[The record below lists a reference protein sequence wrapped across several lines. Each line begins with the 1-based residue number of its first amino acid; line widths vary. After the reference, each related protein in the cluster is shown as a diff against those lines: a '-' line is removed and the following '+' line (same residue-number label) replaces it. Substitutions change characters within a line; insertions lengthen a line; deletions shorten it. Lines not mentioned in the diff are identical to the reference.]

1 MFHYDYK
8 LWDRTLELN
17 DGRATAFRPSDLGAG
32 EAPLS
37 DRRSRA
43 RMAPRIRRPRE
54 VVVTGVDRSQL
65 RRLGRF
71 DAIVLTS
78 LLWFLGKFIR
88 FSFPPL
94 FERIAG
100 VYEVSTAVLGTAFSG
115 LLLVYAVLQFP
126 SGLLADRFS
135 SVTVI
140 GVGALLA
147 VAGALML
154 AFDAPLVVLFGAML
168 MIGAGTG
175 TFKTV
180 GVRLLSRTYPRQ
192 TGRALGVFDT
202 FGAFGGVAAP
212 AVVVVFADLPG
223 VLGAGWRTTFL
234 LASVVGIGVT
244 ATFVARVPAR
254 LPDADGDAT
263 DTGDGVPFR
272 AYAGMFREWRFSTFV
287 VVTILFSFAYN
298 AAIAFLPL
306 YLTEEAGLASDT
318 ASLLFSA
325 LFAVSLV
332 QLLTG
337 EVSDRT
343 GTLPVIA
350 LTIGLATVGLGSVVL
365 LSGVAGPL
373 VLGAAVVCL
382 GLGAHG
388 YRPVR
393 GAYLMSVI
401 PASVAGGS
409 LGAVR
414 TIQMIAGASSP
425 ALVGIISETAG
436 FQPAFWLL
444 TAALA
449 VATVISVVLWAF
461 E

>member
-1 MFHYDYK
+1 MT
-8 LWDRTLELN
+8 RLE
-17 DGRATAFRPSDLGAG
+17 
-32 EAPLS
+32 
-37 DRRSRA
+37 RSR
-43 RMAPRIRRPRE
+43 
-54 VVVTGVDRSQL
+54 
-65 RRLGRF
+65 LGGLGQF

-78 LLWFLGKFIR
+78 ALWFLGKFVR

-115 LLLVYAVLQFP
+115 LLLVYAALQFP

-140 GVGALLA
+140 GAGASVAAVGALL
-147 VAGALML
+147 L
-154 AFDAPLVVLFGAML
+154 AFDAPLAVLFGAML
-168 MIGAGTG
+168 TVGAGTG
-175 TFKTV
+175 TLKTV
-180 GVRLLSRTYPRQ
+180 GVRLLSRTYPDQ

-202 FGAFGGVAAP
+202 FGAVGGVAAP

-223 VLGAGWRTTFL
+223 VVGAGWRTTFL
-234 LASVVGIGVT
+234 LAGVVGVGVT
-244 ATFVARVPAR
+244 AAFVARVPAR
-254 LPDADGDAT
+254 LPDAAAE
-263 DTGDGVPFR
+263 GDGGGVPYR
-272 AYAGMFREWRFSTFV
+272 AYAALFREWRFSAFV
-287 VVTILFSFAYN
+287 AVTILFSFAYN
-298 AAIAFLPL
+298 AVVAFLPL
-306 YLTEEAGLASDT
+306 YLTREAGLASET

-350 LTIGLATVGLGSVVL
+350 ATLGLAAVGLGSVVVL
-365 LSGVAGPL
+365 TGTAGPL
-373 VLGAAVVCL
+373 ALGAAVVCL
-382 GLGAHG
+382 GLGSHG

-393 GAYLMSVI
+393 GAYLMSAI
-401 PASVAGGS
+401 PSSVAGGS

-414 TIQMIAGASSP
+414 TLLMIAGASSP
-425 ALVGIISETAG
+425 AIVGIVSETAG
-436 FQPAFWLL
+436 FRAAFWLL
-444 TAALA
+444 TAVLA
-449 VATVISVVLWAF
+449 VATGLSVVLWAF

>member
-1 MFHYDYK
+1 MT
-8 LWDRTLELN
+8 RVE
-17 DGRATAFRPSDLGAG
+17 
-32 EAPLS
+32 
-37 DRRSRA
+37 RSR
-43 RMAPRIRRPRE
+43 
-54 VVVTGVDRSQL
+54 L
-65 RRLGRF
+65 RGLGRF

-78 LLWFLGKFIR
+78 LLWFLGKFVR

-100 VYEVSTAVLGTAFSG
+100 VYEISTAVLGTAFSG
-115 LLLVYAVLQFP
+115 LLLVYAALQFP

-140 GVGALLA
+140 GAGALLA
-147 VAGALML
+147 ALGTLAL

-168 MIGAGTG
+168 TIGVGTG

-180 GVRLLSRTYPRQ
+180 GVRLLSRTYPDQ

-202 FGAFGGVAAP
+202 FGAFAGVAAP
-212 AVVVVFADLPG
+212 AVVVIFADLPG
-223 VLGAGWRTTFL
+223 VFGAGWRTTFL
-234 LASVVGIGVT
+234 LAAVVGIGVT
-244 ATFVARVPAR
+244 AAFVLRVPAR
-254 LPDADGDAT
+254 LPDAD
-263 DTGDGVPFR
+263 DTGTDAADGVPYR
-272 AYAGMFREWRFSTFV
+272 AYAAMFRKWRFSAFV
-287 VVTILFSFAYN
+287 TVTILFSFAYN

-306 YLTEEAGLASDT
+306 YFTREAGLTSET

-350 LTIGLATVGLGSVVL
+350 LTVGLATVGLGSVVL
-365 LSGVAGPL
+365 LTGVAGPL
-373 VLGAAVVCL
+373 ALGAAVVCL
-382 GLGAHG
+382 GVGAHG

-414 TIQMIAGASSP
+414 TVQMVAGASSP

-436 FQPAFWLL
+436 FRPAFWLL

-449 VATVISVVLWAF
+449 AATALSVVLWAV

>member
-1 MFHYDYK
+1 MT
-8 LWDRTLELN
+8 RLE
-17 DGRATAFRPSDLGAG
+17 
-32 EAPLS
+32 
-37 DRRSRA
+37 RSR
-43 RMAPRIRRPRE
+43 
-54 VVVTGVDRSQL
+54 
-65 RRLGRF
+65 LGGLGQF

-78 LLWFLGKFIR
+78 ALWFLGKFVR

-115 LLLVYAVLQFP
+115 LLLVYAALQFP

-140 GVGALLA
+140 GAGASVAAVGALL
-147 VAGALML
+147 L
-154 AFDAPLVVLFGAML
+154 AFDAPLAVLFGAML
-168 MIGAGTG
+168 TVGAGTG
-175 TFKTV
+175 TLKTV
-180 GVRLLSRTYPRQ
+180 GVRLLSRTYPDQ

-202 FGAFGGVAAP
+202 FGAVGGVAAP

-223 VLGAGWRTTFL
+223 VVGAGWRTTFL
-234 LASVVGIGVT
+234 LAGVVGVGVT
-244 ATFVARVPAR
+244 AAFVARVPAR
-254 LPDADGDAT
+254 LPDAAAE
-263 DTGDGVPFR
+263 GDGGGVPYR
-272 AYAGMFREWRFSTFV
+272 AYAALFREWRFSAFV
-287 VVTILFSFAYN
+287 AVTILFSFAYN
-298 AAIAFLPL
+298 AVVAFLPL
-306 YLTEEAGLASDT
+306 YLTREAGLASET

-350 LTIGLATVGLGSVVL
+350 ATLGLAAVGLGSVVVL
-365 LSGVAGPL
+365 TGTAGPL
-373 VLGAAVVCL
+373 ALGAAVVCL
-382 GLGAHG
+382 GLGSHG

-393 GAYLMSVI
+393 GAYLMSAI
-401 PASVAGGS
+401 PSSVAGGS

-414 TIQMIAGASSP
+414 TLLMIAGASSP
-425 ALVGIISETAG
+425 AIVGVVSETAG
-436 FQPAFWLL
+436 FRTAFWLL
-444 TAALA
+444 TAVLA
-449 VATVISVVLWAF
+449 VATGLSVVLWAF

>member
-1 MFHYDYK
+1 MT
-8 LWDRTLELN
+8 RLE
-17 DGRATAFRPSDLGAG
+17 
-32 EAPLS
+32 
-37 DRRSRA
+37 RSR
-43 RMAPRIRRPRE
+43 
-54 VVVTGVDRSQL
+54 L
-65 RRLGRF
+65 RGLGRF

-78 LLWFLGKFIR
+78 ALWFLGKFVR

-115 LLLVYAVLQFP
+115 LLLVYAALQFP

-140 GVGALLA
+140 GVGASVAA
-147 VAGALML
+147 VGALLL
-154 AFDAPLVVLFGAML
+154 AFDAPLAVLFGAML
-168 MIGAGTG
+168 VIGAGTG

-180 GVRLLSRTYPRQ
+180 GVRLLSRTYPEQ

-223 VLGAGWRTTFL
+223 IVGAGWRTTFL
-234 LASVVGIGVT
+234 LAGVVGVGVT
-244 ATFVARVPAR
+244 AAFVTRVPAR
-254 LPDADGDAT
+254 LPDATDGDDDDA
-263 DTGDGVPFR
+263 GGVPYR
-272 AYAGMFREWRFSTFV
+272 AYAALFREWRFSAFV
-287 VVTILFSFAYN
+287 AVTILFSFAYN
-298 AAIAFLPL
+298 AVVAFLPL
-306 YLTEEAGLASDT
+306 YLTREAGLASDT

-350 LTIGLATVGLGSVVL
+350 ATLGLAAVGLGSVVVL
-365 LSGVAGPL
+365 TGTAGPL
-373 VLGAAVVCL
+373 ALGAAVACL
-382 GLGAHG
+382 GLGSHG

-393 GAYLMSVI
+393 GAYLMSAI
-401 PASVAGGS
+401 PSSVAGGS

-414 TIQMIAGASSP
+414 TLLMIAGAASP
-425 ALVGIISETAG
+425 AIVGIISETAG
-436 FQPAFWLL
+436 FRPAFWLL

-449 VATVISVVLWAF
+449 VATGLSIVLWAF
-461 E
+461 D

>member
-1 MFHYDYK
+1 MS
-8 LWDRTLELN
+8 RLE
-17 DGRATAFRPSDLGAG
+17 
-32 EAPLS
+32 
-37 DRRSRA
+37 RSR
-43 RMAPRIRRPRE
+43 
-54 VVVTGVDRSQL
+54 L
-65 RRLGRF
+65 RGLGRF

-78 LLWFLGKFIR
+78 ALWFLGKFVR

-115 LLLVYAVLQFP
+115 LLLVYAALQFP

-140 GVGALLA
+140 GAGASVAAVGALL
-147 VAGALML
+147 L
-154 AFDAPLVVLFGAML
+154 AFDAPLAVLFGAML
-168 MIGAGTG
+168 TVGAGTG
-175 TFKTV
+175 TLKTV
-180 GVRLLSRTYPRQ
+180 GVRLLSRTYPEQ

-223 VLGAGWRTTFL
+223 VVGAGWRTTFL
-234 LASVVGIGVT
+234 LAGVVGVGVT
-244 ATFVARVPAR
+244 AAFVARVPAR
-254 LPDADGDAT
+254 LPDADGDA
-263 DTGDGVPFR
+263 DDGGGVPYR
-272 AYAGMFREWRFSTFV
+272 AYAALFREWRFSTFV
-287 VVTILFSFAYN
+287 AVTILFSFAYN
-298 AAIAFLPL
+298 AVVAFLPL
-306 YLTEEAGLASDT
+306 YLTREAGLASDT

-350 LTIGLATVGLGSVVL
+350 VTLGLAAVGLGS
-365 LSGVAGPL
+365 
-373 VLGAAVVCL
+373 
-382 GLGAHG
+382 HG

-393 GAYLMSVI
+393 GAYLMSAI
-401 PASVAGGS
+401 PSSVAGGS

-414 TIQMIAGASSP
+414 TLLMIAGASSP
-425 ALVGIISETAG
+425 AIVGIVSETAG
-436 FQPAFWLL
+436 FRAAFWLL
-444 TAALA
+444 TAVLA
-449 VATVISVVLWAF
+449 VATGLSVVLWAF